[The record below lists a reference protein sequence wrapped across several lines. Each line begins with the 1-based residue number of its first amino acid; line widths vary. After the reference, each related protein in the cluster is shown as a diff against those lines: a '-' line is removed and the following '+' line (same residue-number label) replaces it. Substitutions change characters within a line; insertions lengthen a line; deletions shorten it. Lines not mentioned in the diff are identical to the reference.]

1 MPGRPNVHVD
11 LLGDGMKH
19 IRNKNYAGLT
29 PVTLRCGVQEYTG
42 TKDGLFLVE
51 DADADFLLSTPG
63 WEVANMRPATKS
75 APAAR
80 ASAPAPEK
88 AAETKS
94 EPVTPPESA
103 PVVEEPMKIVSE
115 PEVTAKPS
123 KKVRKTAKRAKKA
136 AADEAPVEGPDLDAC
151 LTVDELLAVADKF
164 GIEVTEGDRL
174 LDVDGLRA
182 ALDAKF
188 YGEES

>member
-1 MPGRPNVHVD
+1 
-11 LLGDGMKH
+11 MKH

-80 ASAPAPEK
+80 ASASAPEK
-88 AAETKS
+88 VAEAKP
-94 EPVTPPESA
+94 EPVTPSEHA
-103 PVVEEPMKIVSE
+103 PVVEQPAPIVSE
-115 PEVTAKPS
+115 PEPEPKAEVTAKPS
-123 KKVRKTAKRAKKA
+123 KKGRAKKSKA
-136 AADEAPVEGPDLDAC
+136 EAADEAPVEGPDLDAC
-151 LTVDELLAVADKF
+151 LTVDELLSVADNF
-164 GIEVTEGDRL
+164 GIEVTKDDRL

-188 YGEES
+188 YGAEG